1 MKKKRMKA
9 TRARKAS
16 GASRAQ
22 RALREAWDNTLQ
34 GLTRAEAEIA
44 KQVRALLKK
53 NKLNVHDAAELL
65 LRLRSSAAKERK
77 RGMKELEARLKVLQA
92 RVKKEGVN
100 VAKMAEEGVQSALAA
115 LNIPSRREVAE
126 LTRKV
131 EELSK
136 RLGALRRSRR

>member
-1 MKKKRMKA
+1 MPKKKMNA
-9 TRARKAS
+9 SRAAAS
-16 GASRAQ
+16 PASRAQ
-22 RALREAWDNTLQ
+22 KAVREAWDSTLQ
-34 GLTRAEAEIA
+34 GLTRAEAEIE

-53 NKLNVHDAAELL
+53 NKINVDDAAEMLL
-65 LRLRSSAAKERK
+65 KLRSSAAKERK

-100 VAKMAEEGVQSALAA
+100 VAKLAEEGVQSALAA

-131 EELSK
+131 EELSR